1 MTPVVRVYSRECP
14 YLLYYIILYRMLV
27 KGEYV
32 NQSPVEI
39 LLGWQ
44 KLHNGR
50 TEIVVDRFWNKAA
63 GEIEMVRTCIG
74 IVHLD

>member
-1 MTPVVRVYSRECP
+1 MKS
-14 YLLYYIILYRMLV
+14 
-27 KGEYV
+27 EYV